1 MNNIKNN
8 QKTMKSITTIKKTSS
23 NFPKCLSFNG
33 STITYQVETS
43 NIFNNYF
50 ASISEKKGIINY

>member
-1 MNNIKNN
+1 
-8 QKTMKSITTIKKTSS
+8 MKSVTAIKKTSS

-33 STITYQVETS
+33 STFTYQVETS

-50 ASISEKKGIINY
+50 ASISEKKRNYQLLTQTFF

>member
-1 MNNIKNN
+1 
-8 QKTMKSITTIKKTSS
+8 MKSITAIKKTSS
-23 NFPKCLSFNG
+23 NFLKCLSFNG
-33 STITYQVETS
+33 STFTYQVETS